1 MHMANNKSKFI
12 STCRNDVATFNM
24 RHSIVIGRS
33 ISKGERYKPES
44 RYNMIVWAKL
54 ESLPLV
60 HLNLLTGDVFNG
72 DPIKSV
78 YAVSASKLF
87 TFSSNDR

>member
-1 MHMANNKSKFI
+1 MF
-12 STCRNDVATFNM
+12 
-24 RHSIVIGRS
+24 
-33 ISKGERYKPES
+33 
-44 RYNMIVWAKL
+44 

-72 DPIKSV
+72 DPINSV

>member
-1 MHMANNKSKFI
+1 MYIVGTMWLL
-12 STCRNDVATFNM
+12 
-24 RHSIVIGRS
+24 SICAIVLLS
-33 ISKGERYKPES
+33 EDLFLKGKGKKPES
-44 RYNMIVWAKL
+44 RYNTIVWAKV

-72 DPIKSV
+72 DPIKSI